1 MLGHK
6 YLLEYILSE
15 RYIGLFSLKN
25 RWIIEI
31 DTKELKYKIIPC
43 HVKLEHKCLIRKSIL
58 SDMFRLGNPMNE
70 KITMRVEKLIEY
82 VQLKTLD
89 SNSFDKDEI
98 EDVSI
103 GESIYKNL
111 NFFMC

>member
-1 MLGHK
+1 
-6 YLLEYILSE
+6 
-15 RYIGLFSLKN
+15 
-25 RWIIEI
+25 
-31 DTKELKYKIIPC
+31 
-43 HVKLEHKCLIRKSIL
+43 
-58 SDMFRLGNPMNE
+58 MFRLGNPMNE